1 MLQEVVRSGV
11 FEADP
16 FVLIDVGCGL
26 GIDDAWRLFEP
37 YLRVHAFDPQ
47 TEEIRRL
54 AATEGNEHVHYHAGF
69 VGLPQ
74 GHPFHVQQAKESA
87 SAAYFDLWLR
97 TSTAQA
103 LERYATKGAT
113 DLEETNDWRLR
124 DLDRHRI
131 ELPSFLEE
139 QGVLSVDFVK
149 TDTDGDDLEVLLSLE
164 PAIDRAQ
171 VLGLMVETTFTSS
184 AAEGTHTFHN
194 MDRLLRRHGY
204 QLATLSVN
212 RYSRAALPAP
222 FVYSILAQ
230 TTWGQAMWG
239 DAIYIRDGVQAQ
251 DDPFGDLGPTKLV
264 KLACIAELFRMPDI
278 AAEILVKRSA
288 IVGRLVD
295 IDKLLDLL
303 TPPLGGQRVRYRD
316 YIAAFESDP
325 TLFYPGRG
333 DDPPPAPEASE
344 ASSAPRVHRRLLP
357 WSSRR

>member
-1 MLQEVVRSGV
+1 
-11 FEADP
+11 
-16 FVLIDVGCGL
+16 
-26 GIDDAWRLFEP
+26 
-37 YLRVHAFDPQ
+37 
-47 TEEIRRL
+47 
-54 AATEGNEHVHYHAGF
+54 
-69 VGLPQ
+69 
-74 GHPFHVQQAKESA
+74 
-87 SAAYFDLWLR
+87 LR

-124 DLDRHRI
+124 ELDRHRI

-251 DDPFGDLGPTKLV
+251 DDPFGDLSPTKLV
-264 KLACIAELFRMPDI
+264 KLACIAELFEMPDI

-303 TPPLGGQRVRYRD
+303 TPPLDGQRVRYRD